1 MTEFSAGSWLVLAA
15 GIAAIAWVNWYF
27 FFAGRVSGAKVP
39 PDAGTVSIN
48 GETAEVTIV
57 VEGGYSPSTIHLQ
70 AGQKA
75 RMIFDRRENS
85 SCSEEVVIPALQV
98 KRFLP
103 AFEKTALDITAP
115 ATAGTYPF
123 TCGMGMLKGRIIVD
137 GEQMS
142 APATEVREHT

>member
-27 FFAGRVSGAKVP
+27 FFAGRGKGAPALPNATNVSGS
-39 PDAGTVSIN
+39 G
-48 GETAEVTIV
+48 GRAEVTIV
-57 VEGGYSPSTIHLQ
+57 VEGGYSPSTVHLQ

-115 ATAGTYPF
+115 AIAGTYPF

-142 APATEVREHT
+142 APVTEDREHA